1 MTRRRQLLCTVRSV
15 LFVALSAITVFLP
28 VGLARAGNGDFAYPF
43 SCSWPSLTADFAG
56 RDQLPESHEPAAD
69 WYRTD
74 AEGHY
79 ANHGWGPAA
88 HALPAPV
95 IPQGAQCNSR
105 TWKQERILAVA
116 MRYIYAP
123 GNALGLQ
130 YRHHHIPGWD
140 PTTSTYAGAPEDN
153 PDPDNP
159 DGPTAW
165 SPGRGLDCSNFTAW
179 VYNYG
184 LGIKFGGDVHRQA
197 DGTAGPMGGRIPQ
210 QGPFEPGDLVYLHPN
225 GDAGRASHV
234 VIYLD
239 DGHILDSRVNAQNR
253 VGVQI
258 RDRVG
263 WYREAVVGGWRPI
276 G

>member
-1 MTRRRQLLCTVRSV
+1 MTHR
-15 LFVALSAITVFLP
+15 LSARSALCIAMSAAAVCLP
-28 VGLARAGNGDFAYPF
+28 VGFARGGEWTYPF
-43 SCSWPSLTADFAG
+43 SCTWNSLTADFAG
-56 RDQLPESHEPAAD
+56 RDQLPQSHEPAAD

-88 HALPAPV
+88 DTLPAPA
-95 IPQGAQCNSR
+95 IPQGAQCDPR
-105 TWKQERILAVA
+105 TWKQERVLAVA

-123 GNALGLQ
+123 GNPLGLQ

-140 PTTSTYAGAPEDN
+140 PTVSTYAGAPEDN
-153 PDPDNP
+153 PDVDNP

-165 SPGRGLDCSNFTAW
+165 SPGKGLDCSNFTAW

-197 DGTAGPMGGRIPQ
+197 DGTAGLMGGRIPK
-210 QGPFEPGDLVYLHPN
+210 QGPFEPGDLIYLHPN

-239 DGHILDSRVNAQNR
+239 DGHILDSRANAQNR
-253 VGVQI
+253 IGVQI

-263 WYREAVVGGWRPI
+263 WYRDAVLGAWRPI

>member
-1 MTRRRQLLCTVRSV
+1 MTRRRQLLCSVRSV
-15 LFVALSAITVFLP
+15 LSVALSAIAVFLP

-56 RDQLPESHEPAAD
+56 RDQLPESHQPAAD

-79 ANHGWGPAA
+79 TNHGWGPAA
-88 HALPAPV
+88 DNLPAPV

-140 PTTSTYAGAPEDN
+140 PATSTYAGAPEDN

-159 DGPTAW
+159 DGPAAW

-263 WYREAVVGGWRPI
+263 WYREAVVGAWRPI